1 MGREAPGSVGSET
14 AAGSAV
20 GGVPDRKRL
29 EDRSHRFLFLLM
41 GYNPSISLFFLVLKL
56 SQIWPVSALL
66 AGSGVLLKY
75 LHDFLRNSM
84 FSGTI

>member
-29 EDRSHRFLFLLM
+29 EDHLEA
-41 GYNPSISLFFLVLKL
+41 L
-56 SQIWPVSALL
+56 SPQ
-66 AGSGVLLKY
+66 
-75 LHDFLRNSM
+75 
-84 FSGTI
+84 